1 MKGVFGLTRLA
12 VFLGFKKP
20 SVTSSMDFSE
30 GPSVDEREAPSFLVL
45 GSFICDRTR
54 FGFLNV
60 CTMEEVEELQW
71 KNCSSSEVVKM
82 LS

>member
-1 MKGVFGLTRLA
+1 
-12 VFLGFKKP
+12 
-20 SVTSSMDFSE
+20 MDCSE
-30 GPSVDEREAPSFLVL
+30 GPAVDEREAPSFLVL

-60 CTMEEVEELQW
+60 CTMEEVED
-71 KNCSSSEVVKM
+71 CSSSEEVKM